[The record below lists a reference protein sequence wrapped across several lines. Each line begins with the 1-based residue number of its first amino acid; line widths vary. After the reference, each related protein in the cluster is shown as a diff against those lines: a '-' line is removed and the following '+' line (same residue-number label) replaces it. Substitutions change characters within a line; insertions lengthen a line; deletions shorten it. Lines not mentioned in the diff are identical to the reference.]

1 MKNILLL
8 TDFSSNSNNALDYA
22 LKFFKGGEY
31 HFFILNVQR
40 TSNYTTGE
48 LWSATPSSSVYDSII
63 KNPKD
68 KLAKMVAKF
77 EKEFRNEAYTF
88 DVICDYDTFISAVNQ
103 TVKLKSIDLIVMG
116 TNGAT
121 GAKEVIFGSNT
132 ISVIRNVDR
141 PVLVIPQKY
150 KFSRPTRILFATE
163 MDELFIEKSL
173 IPLTY
178 ILSKYNAEL
187 EILTIGNEKST
198 EQISDKKAKIDTYF
212 KGTKHNFYTITDVA
226 ADIAIDSFVQINKV
240 DLVAKI
246 INKESFLKRLL
257 SKSSMSELTYKTK
270 VPLLIMHS

>member
-8 TDFSSNSNNALDYA
+8 TDFSSNSKNALDYA
-22 LKFFKGGEY
+22 LNLFKGGKY

-63 KNPKD
+63 KKPKD
-68 KLAKMVAKF
+68 KLAKMVAKY
-77 EKEFRNEAYTF
+77 EKDFTNEAYTF

-103 TVKLKSIDLIVMG
+103 TVKIKNIELIVMG

-121 GAKEVIFGSNT
+121 GAKEVVFGSNT
-132 ISVIRNVDR
+132 IGVIRNIDR

-150 KFSRPTRILFATE
+150 KFRRPKRILFATE
-163 MDELFIEKSL
+163 NDELFIEKSL
-173 IPLTY
+173 SPLTY
-178 ILSKYNAEL
+178 ILSKFNAEL
-187 EILTIGNEKST
+187 EILMIENAKTV
-198 EQISDKKAKIDTYF
+198 EQNRDKKEKIDKFY
-212 KGTKHNFYTITDVA
+212 KGTKHNFYTITDIA
-226 ADIAIDSFVQINKV
+226 ADIAIGSFVQINNI

>member
-8 TDFSSNSNNALDYA
+8 TDFSSNSKNALDYA
-22 LKFFKGGEY
+22 LKFFKGGDY
-31 HFFILNVQR
+31 HFFILNVHR
-40 TSNYTTGE
+40 TSNYATGE
-48 LWSATPSSSVYDSII
+48 LWSATPSSSVYDSIL
-63 KNPKD
+63 KTPKD
-68 KLAKMVAKF
+68 KLAIMVAKF
-77 EKEFRNEAYTF
+77 EKEFSNESYTF
-88 DVICDYDTFISAVNQ
+88 EVICDYDTFISAVNQ
-103 TVKLKSIDLIVMG
+103 TVKIKSIDLMVMG

-141 PVLVIPQKY
+141 PVLVVPQKY

-173 IPLTY
+173 LPLSY

-198 EQISDKKAKIDTYF
+198 EQISDKKSKINTFF

>member
-8 TDFSSNSNNALDYA
+8 TDFSNNSKNALDFA
-22 LKFFKGGEY
+22 LNLFKGGKY

-48 LWSATPSSSVYDSII
+48 LWSANPSSSVYDSII

-68 KLAKMVAKF
+68 KLAKMVANY
-77 EKEFRNEAYTF
+77 EKVFSDETYTF
-88 DVICDYDTFISAVNQ
+88 DVICDYDAFISAVNQ

-121 GAKEVIFGSNT
+121 GAKEIVFGSNT
-132 ISVIRNVDR
+132 IGVIRNVDC

-150 KFSRPTRILFATE
+150 KYNRPKKILFATE
-163 MDELFIEKSL
+163 HDELFIEKSL
-173 IPLTY
+173 SPLTY
-178 ILSKYNAEL
+178 ILSKFNAEL
-187 EILTIGNEKST
+187 EILMIENVRSADENRN
-198 EQISDKKAKIDTYF
+198 KKEKIDTFY
-212 KGTKHNFYTITDVA
+212 KSTKHNFYTITDIA
-226 ADIAIDSFVQINKV
+226 ADIAIASFVQINKV

-257 SKSSMSELTYKTK
+257 SKS
-270 VPLLIMHS
+270 